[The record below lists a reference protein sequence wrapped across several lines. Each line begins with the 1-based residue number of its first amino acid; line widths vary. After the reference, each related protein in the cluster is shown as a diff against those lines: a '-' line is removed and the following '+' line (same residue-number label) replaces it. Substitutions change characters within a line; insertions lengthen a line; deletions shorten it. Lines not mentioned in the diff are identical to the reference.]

1 MIATLGL
8 SFLAGVLSILS
19 PCVLPLLPI
28 ILGTAQSEHQMGPV
42 ALAAGLALSFTL
54 IGLFV
59 ATIGFA
65 MGLDTDVFR
74 AISAFFLIAIGI
86 VLLVP
91 RLQQQFAVAAGPGGS
106 WVDERFGGFS
116 ATSLWGQFGLG
127 VLLGAVWAP
136 CVGPTLGA
144 ASILAAKGEDLG
156 QVAITMFVFGIGAA
170 VPLMVLGFVSR
181 EAMMRWRG
189 RLMEAGKGGKML
201 LGALLLAVGLLIATG
216 ADKRLEAFL
225 VDISPQ
231 WLTNLTT
238 RY

>member
-1 MIATLGL
+1 
-8 SFLAGVLSILS
+8 
-19 PCVLPLLPI
+19 
-28 ILGTAQSEHQMGPV
+28 MGPV

-91 RLQQQFAVAAGPGGS
+91 RLQQQFAVAAGPVGS